1 MFAKKIHRS
10 DMIRCVL
17 CADAPCSKACGGL
30 DPARRLRS
38 IWFDNEACAAASF
51 LTVSRA

>member
-17 CADAPCSKACGGL
+17 CADAPCSKACVRPGEVHIKKNKQ
-30 DPARRLRS
+30 R
-38 IWFDNEACAAASF
+38 
-51 LTVSRA
+51 